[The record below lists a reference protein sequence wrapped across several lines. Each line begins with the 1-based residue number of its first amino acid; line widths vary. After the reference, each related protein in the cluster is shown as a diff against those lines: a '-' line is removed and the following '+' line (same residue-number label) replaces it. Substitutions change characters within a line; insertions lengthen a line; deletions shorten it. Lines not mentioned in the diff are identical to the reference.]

1 MYPMLQSKISQ
12 WYCTNESRKT
22 QEPKSSTVAVPLLIW
37 MLWPKDYWDHG
48 KCKVRAWHDIQEWRQ
63 VVQHWSIIPRDG
75 QSRKV
80 TWELVPATTTLPC
93 PPPELKLQGS
103 CDGSAINMTTWL
115 QWAQLE
121 CSKTLKAKKFDSKP
135 VCAKY
140 TSLWDGEVYKLSP
153 SSVPSSDSANSWWRR
168 QEVGCTC
175 IQVCNLVVVLCHKQS
190 PRNCP
195 VDRVY
200 NFNTRQW
207 NHGRM
212 ISTATTEP
220 NI

>member
-12 WYCTNESRKT
+12 WYCTKESRKT

-121 CSKTLKAKKFDSKP
+121 CSKTLEAKKIRFQTCMCKIHKP
-135 VCAKY
+135 VRWGSIHAF
-140 TSLWDGEVYKLSP
+140 SLKCPKLWQCQQLMKKTRSRVHLHP
-153 SSVPSSDSANSWWRR
+153 GMQSSGGPVSQTIPQKLPCWQS
-168 QEVGCTC
+168 
-175 IQVCNLVVVLCHKQS
+175 IQ
-190 PRNCP
+190 
-195 VDRVY
+195 
-200 NFNTRQW
+200 F
-207 NHGRM
+207 
-212 ISTATTEP
+212 
-220 NI
+220 